1 MECTLEL
8 EIIAAATFG
17 LANAF
22 IIYYITSF
30 NPYKKKLQ
38 HLFSS
43 FVLFVCVGSVLGLHI
58 ESECPMFYV
67 SWGAITFAIIVFIFV
82 KEFCVH
88 GMHMFFREPQE
99 PREPREPRE
108 PQPKL
113 ADVVKTAH
121 VAKSV
126 KSVKSVTDEKT
137 AYKEDQPA

>member
-8 EIIAAATFG
+8 ELTAAATFG
-17 LANAF
+17 LAGAF
-22 IIYYITSF
+22 IIYYVASH
-30 NPYKKKLQ
+30 NPYKSKLQ

-58 ESECPMFYV
+58 DSICPIFYV

-88 GMHMFFREPQE
+88 GMHMIFREPRSKTQSKT
-99 PREPREPRE
+99 
-108 PQPKL
+108 QPNL
-113 ADVVKTAH
+113 ADVIETAH

-126 KSVKSVTDEKT
+126 KSVTAKSVTDEKI
-137 AYKEDQPA
+137 AYNEDQPA